1 MIKGYLFYINNLIAI
16 FGQKSFIGWGRKR
29 TGRFALWCHKIFG
42 GKLTL
47 FEDGFI
53 RSISLGVEGS
63 PSFSIVEDDVGIYY
77 DATAPSRLEH
87 LLNTHDF
94 EYALELMQTAKDT
107 IAFIQKY
114 HISKYN
120 HAPDIDENYFPKD
133 GKKRILI
140 IAQTLGDMS
149 LKYGLAEQFST
160 DELIQSA
167 RDENPDAHLY
177 LKIHPDVLSG
187 KKRSDID
194 IEKAKLTCNI
204 ISEDVNP
211 ISLLKCIDKVYTKTS
226 QMGFEALLLGKE
238 CVCFG
243 MPFYA
248 GWGVTIDKLTCKRR
262 TKKRTVE
269 EIFAAAYILYARYI
283 DPYANK
289 EVDII
294 EAIEKIIEIKE
305 KRLYKKAYFFGF
317 SRWKHGFME
326 PFFVE
331 ENFSKHHFINPVL
344 WQKHLSLALKK
355 GLDAQSLIYIWGRK
369 SFPEVEAYA
378 KEHHIPIARVEDGF
392 IRSVGLGSDLT
403 RPYSL
408 VIDPKG
414 IYFDPTC
421 ESELESILDHT
432 AFDAV
437 TLEKA
442 KCVRTYLLEKKLS
455 KYNLY
460 ENVALTDLPKNK
472 TIICVVGQ
480 VEDDAS
486 IRFGAPGM
494 SNLLLLEQARKA
506 NPEAY
511 ILYKPHPDVLAK
523 NRKGY
528 ITHEKIKIYADAIVE
543 KIGLDSVLSI
553 CHEVHTMTS
562 LVGFEALMR
571 GLKVV
576 TYGMPFY
583 AGWGLT
589 EDNQVCQRRQRQ
601 LTLDELVAGVLIA
614 YPRYIHPK
622 SLELCEIET
631 FLEAF
636 EHQKVAHKNNQ
647 TNKLYKQ
654 TRNFLVRKGQ
664 MVLRLVKR

>member
-1 MIKGYLFYINNLIAI
+1 MLNGYLFYINNI
-16 FGQKSFIGWGRKR
+16 FQIFTKKNFKGWGRKR
-29 TGRFALWCHKIFG
+29 TGRFASWCHKTFG
-42 GKLTL
+42 GHLTL
-47 FEDGFI
+47 LEDGFI
-53 RSISLGVEGS
+53 RSLDLGIKGS
-63 PSFSIVEDDVGIYY
+63 PSFSLVEDDIGIYY

-94 EYALELMQTAKDT
+94 EYALELMQTAKDA
-107 IAFIQKY
+107 IALIKKH

-120 HAPDIDENYFPKD
+120 HAPNSDENYFPKD

-140 IAQTLGDMS
+140 IAQTFGDMS
-149 LKYGLAEQFST
+149 LKYGMAEQFST
-160 DELIQSA
+160 DELIASA
-167 RDENPDAHLY
+167 KEENPDSHLY

-194 IEKAKLTCNI
+194 IEKAKLTCKI

-211 ISLLKCIDKVYTKTS
+211 ISLLKCVDKVYTKTS

-248 GWGVTIDKLTCKRR
+248 GWGITQDKLTCKRR
-262 TKKRTVE
+262 TKKRSIE
-269 EIFAAAYILYARYI
+269 EIFAAAYILYTRYS
-283 DPYANK
+283 DPYEKK
-289 EVDII
+289 ESDLLSV
-294 EAIEKIIEIKE
+294 IEKIIQIKQNNW
-305 KRLYKKAYFFGF
+305 YKKAYFFGF
-317 SRWKHGFME
+317 SKWKHDFMVL
-326 PFFVE
+326 FFE
-331 ENFSKHHFINPVL
+331 KEKFAKHFFINPFF
-344 WQKHLSLALKK
+344 WQNNLPLALKK
-355 GLDAQSLIYIWGRK
+355 GLDKNSLIYIWGRK
-369 SFPEVEAYA
+369 SFPELEAYA

-408 VIDPKG
+408 VVDHKG
-414 IYFDPTC
+414 IYFDPTS
-421 ESELESILDHT
+421 ESELESILNHT
-432 AFDAV
+432 FFDNAL
-437 TLEKA
+437 LERA
-442 KCVRTYLLEKKLS
+442 KHIRSYILEKKLS

-460 ENVALTDLPKNK
+460 KNRTLSDIPKNK
-472 TIICVVGQ
+472 KIICVIGQ

-494 SNLLLLEQARKA
+494 SNLLLLEQAREA
-506 NPEAY
+506 NPDAY

-523 NRKGY
+523 NRKGH
-528 ITHEKIKIYADAIVE
+528 IAQESIKKYADDVIE
-543 KIGLDSVLSI
+543 KIGLDSVLSV

-576 TYGMPFY
+576 TYGVPFY

-589 EDNQVCQRRQRQ
+589 EDKQECHRRKRK
-601 LTLDELVAGVLIA
+601 LSLDELVAGTLLL

-622 SLELCEIET
+622 TLKLCDIET
-631 FLEAF
+631 FLE
-636 EHQKVAHKNNQ
+636 N
-647 TNKLYKQ
+647 
-654 TRNFLVRKGQ
+654 LV
-664 MVLRLVKR
+664 VN